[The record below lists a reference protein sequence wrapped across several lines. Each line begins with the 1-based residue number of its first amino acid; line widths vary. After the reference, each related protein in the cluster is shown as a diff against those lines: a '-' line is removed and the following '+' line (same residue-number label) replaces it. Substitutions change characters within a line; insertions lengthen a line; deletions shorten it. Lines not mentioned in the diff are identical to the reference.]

1 MDRTA
6 VSAAAPPRYDHRA
19 LEPRRRVLRWLI
31 DNIGWRFLVRIRRVD
46 GLENFP
52 RHGPAI
58 GIYNHIAFVD
68 PVVVLG
74 NLPRNVVPLAKVEA
88 YSYPMIGIIPR
99 LWAVIPV
106 RRGEVDRQAIAKA
119 RDVLAA
125 GEVILLAPEGT
136 RSPALIEGKEGV
148 ALLADRSGAP
158 VVPIAV
164 EGTDEFPTLS
174 LAKWRSHGATVRV
187 GRPFRFKPAPGGKA
201 GRERLRLM
209 TDEAMYVLAS
219 LLSEERRGAYGDLS
233 KASTETLDFV

>member
-1 MDRTA
+1 MKKT
-6 VSAAAPPRYDHRA
+6 AAALAPSRRYDHQA
-19 LEPRRRVLRWLI
+19 LEGRRRILRWLI
-31 DNIGWRFLVRIRRVD
+31 DNIGWRFVVKIGRVE

-52 RHGPAI
+52 RQGPVVAL
-58 GIYNHIAFVD
+58 YNHIAFVD

-88 YSYPMIGIIPR
+88 YSYPLIGIIPR

-106 RRGEVDRQAIAKA
+106 RRGEVDRRALA
-119 RDVLAA
+119 RARAVLDA

-136 RSPALIEGKEGV
+136 RSPALLEGKEGF

-164 EGTDEFPTLS
+164 EGTDQFPTAS
-174 LAKWRSHGATVRV
+174 FKKWRGPGALIRI
-187 GRPFRFKPAPGGKA
+187 GRPFRYRPAPGGKA
-201 GRERLRLM
+201 DRRRLRLM

-219 LLSEERRGAYGDLS
+219 LLEERRRGSYSDLS
-233 KASTETLDFV
+233 KASSTTFDFV

>member
-1 MDRTA
+1 VERNA
-6 VSAAAPPRYDHRA
+6 ESPAPRRYDHQA
-19 LEPRRRVLRWLI
+19 LEPRRRILRWII
-31 DNIGWRFLVRIRRVD
+31 DNIGWRFLVKIGRVE

-52 RHGPAI
+52 RQGPVVAL
-58 GIYNHIAFVD
+58 YNHIAFVD

-88 YSYPMIGIIPR
+88 YSYPLIGIIPR

-106 RRGEVDRQAIAKA
+106 RRGEVDRRALAQA

-136 RSPALIEGKEGV
+136 RSPAMIEGREGV

-164 EGTDEFPTLS
+164 EGTDQFPSTS
-174 LAKWRSHGATVRV
+174 FKKWRGPGALIRI
-187 GRPFRFKPAPGGKA
+187 GRPFRYRPAPEGKA
-201 GRERLRLM
+201 DRRRLRLM
-209 TDEAMYVLAS
+209 TDEAMYLLAS
-219 LLSEERRGAYGDLS
+219 LLDERRRGFYSDLS
-233 KASTETLDFV
+233 KATTTTLDFV

>member
-1 MDRTA
+1 MEKDVGGTA
-6 VSAAAPPRYDHRA
+6 PSLRYDHQA
-19 LEPRRRVLRWLI
+19 LEGRRRVLRWLI
-31 DNIGWRFLVRIRRVD
+31 DNVGWRFLVKIGRVE

-52 RHGPAI
+52 RQGPAVA
-58 GIYNHIAFVD
+58 IYNHIAFVD

-88 YSYPMIGIIPR
+88 YSYPLIGIIPR

-106 RRGEVDRQAIAKA
+106 RRGEVDRQALAKA

-136 RSPALIEGKEGV
+136 RSPALLEGKEGV
-148 ALLADRSGAP
+148 ALLADRAGAP

-164 EGTDEFPTLS
+164 EGTDEFPTTSLS
-174 LAKWRSHGATVRV
+174 KWRGPGALIRI
-187 GRPFRFKPAPGGKA
+187 GRPFRFRPAPGGKA
-201 GRERLRLM
+201 DRQRLRRM

-219 LLSEERRGAYGDLS
+219 LLPEYRRGFYRDLS
-233 KASTETLDFV
+233 KASSTTLDFV

>member
-6 VSAAAPPRYDHRA
+6 VNAAAPPRYDHQA
-19 LEPRRRVLRWLI
+19 LQPRRRVLRWLI
-31 DNIGWRFLVRIRRVD
+31 DNIGWRFLVRIRSVE

-88 YSYPMIGIIPR
+88 YSYPLIGIIPR

-136 RSPALIEGKEGV
+136 RGPALIEGKEGV

-174 LAKWRSHGATVRV
+174 LAKWRSRGATVRI

-201 GRERLRLM
+201 DRERLRLM
-209 TDEAMYVLAS
+209 TDEAMYLLAS
-219 LLSEERRGAYGDLS
+219 LLSERRRGLYRDLS
-233 KASTETLDFV
+233 KATTETLDFV